1 MKQTL
6 EHENADLANDLK
18 AVQMAKQESERKR
31 RQAEQQAQ
39 ELTVKLTEMERV
51 KGDSTDRASKLQ
63 VSSNCSG
70 ADPGK
75 RGCSIYI
82 H

>member
-31 RQAEQQAQ
+31 RQVEQQAQ
-39 ELTVKLTEMERV
+39 ELTVKLTELERV

-63 VSSNCSG
+63 VS
-70 ADPGK
+70 
-75 RGCSIYI
+75 
-82 H
+82 